1 MVRTKR
7 RLIMKNIIALLIV
20 ILAYI
25 VFDFAFTCI
34 HSHIIA
40 MLVKAVGGCM
50 FMLAGMILKDKKL

>member
-1 MVRTKR
+1 
-7 RLIMKNIIALLIV
+7 MKNIIALLIV
-20 ILAYI
+20 ILAYV